1 MRNYRYCVQHVKRI
15 STKFEIVFW
24 KKAYNRLCQNIQI
37 KRVLLLI
44 ILSCLASKTKF
55 IVFSLLSSWKPGLYF
70 FSHLPQVW
78 SEENQVEKQPLQPAN
93 LFTFFLHLNCRFNPT
108 KSNKLTQHQ
117 QIEHW
122 HRNQINECSTMYLSL
137 SISNSFN

>member
-1 MRNYRYCVQHVKRI
+1 LRNYQARETYFYKIWNCVLAKTFRSNVCYWYGTYH
-15 STKFEIVFW
+15 S
-24 KKAYNRLCQNIQI
+24 
-37 KRVLLLI
+37 
-44 ILSCLASKTKF
+44 ILSCVLDNIHRFFPFVLVEARL
-55 IVFSLLSSWKPGLYF
+55 IF